1 MNRFLFSSKKNVS
14 NDGRNN
20 PKHSSQNPYSVA
32 RPKFI
37 RRPLASIEGILALAL
52 KKNNLDTQLARYE
65 FVLHWAEIVGPE
77 ISTRTRAECIR
88 NGILI
93 VAVNNSVWAQELSF
107 NKAMILRRLKERLSQ
122 PECVKDISFYVS
134 KDFN

>member
-1 MNRFLFSSKKNVS
+1 VS
-14 NDGRNN
+14 NDGHNN
-20 PKHSSQNPYSVA
+20 PKNPYSVV

-37 RRPLASIEGILALAL
+37 RRPLASIEGILASVL
-52 KKNNLDTQLARYE
+52 KKNNLDNQLARYE

-107 NKAMILRRLKERLSQ
+107 NKAMILRRLREKLSQ
-122 PECVKDISFYVS
+122 PDCVKDISFYVS
-134 KDFN
+134 KDFS